1 MAEHI
6 QPVVACIQ
14 PACGTEKA
22 RNQHLYGTT
31 TAPSISI
38 DDAKRHRGTEA
49 APWRDISNPSWHV
62 YSPPVAPRKHAASI
76 LKTQSAIVAP
86 QQLLGSALK
95 APKWCLDDT
104 APGRKRFALHLSPH
118 SRHHS
123 LCAKRKHKECG
134 RCGRFREKL
143 DAVAFWGQASW
154 MFASKETK

>member
-1 MAEHI
+1 MAGRI
-6 QPVVACIQ
+6 QPVMAGIQ

-22 RNQHLYGTT
+22 RNHHLYGATP
-31 TAPSISI
+31 APSTSTAA
-38 DDAKRHRGTEA
+38 AKRDRGTEA